1 MESLGC
7 FSVSNTQ
14 GAAAF
19 KNVYFSKRYSNKK
32 LKNQDPVEICA
43 NMAAVKKKSKEKSQ
57 TNVGSYF

>member
-14 GAAAF
+14 GAAPF

-43 NMAAVKKKSKEKSQ
+43 NMAAVKKRKEKEKKANTRKS
-57 TNVGSYF
+57 